1 MNKYILIF
9 LTLLSFNSYACDE
22 EESKPDCSNSAWNPS
37 GDNTS
42 SSLKRFYV
50 LDELINKQFIKR
62 NYYNARKLANE
73 YLQLA
78 LLHNQNWNYG
88 NAIHDANR
96 ILGLMSLNEGN
107 IEEAA
112 AFLLKSSESRGSPQ
126 LDTFG
131 PELDL
136 ANLLLK
142 EGKTVEVKTY
152 LTNIKK
158 FWEMDNGVVTEWLD
172 QIELGQSPEL
182 NRFGQHLIPWKLR
195 LFIWFSFLWPLLITI
210 GIYIKYHKTLVHWKF
225 ISITTIC
232 AYITMVVGSFT
243 SRLII
248 GSIFESV
255 TASSTMFFSIF
266 LTVIQFLLPFA
277 VVYWLSK
284 LKFFHKHKETY

>member
-1 MNKYILIF
+1 MNKYILLF
-9 LTLLSFNSYACDE
+9 LTLLSINIYACE
-22 EESKPDCSNSAWNPS
+22 EKSKSDCSNSTWNPS
-37 GDNTS
+37 SENTS
-42 SSLKRFYV
+42 ANLKRFYA
-50 LDELINKQFIKR
+50 LNELMNKQFIKS

-96 ILGLMSLNEGN
+96 ILGLISLNEGN

-172 QIELGQSPEL
+172 QIELGKSPEL
-182 NRFGQHLIPWKLR
+182 NRFGQHLISWNLR
-195 LFIWFSFLWPLLITI
+195 LFIWFSLLWPLLITI
-210 GIYIKYHKTLVHWKF
+210 GIYIKFHKTLIHWKF

-232 AYITMVVGSFT
+232 AYITMVVGSFI
-243 SRLII
+243 SRLIYN
-248 GSIFESV
+248 SIFNSLSGSFVAFSSV
-255 TASSTMFFSIF
+255 ILSI
-266 LTVIQFLLPFA
+266 IQFLLPL
-277 VVYWLSK
+277 VLVYWMSK
-284 LKFFHKHKETY
+284 IKFFHK

>member
-1 MNKYILIF
+1 MNKYILLF
-9 LTLLSFNSYACDE
+9 LTLLSINIYACE
-22 EESKPDCSNSAWNPS
+22 EESKSDCSNSTWNPS
-37 GDNTS
+37 SENTS
-42 SSLKRFYV
+42 ANLKRFYA
-50 LDELINKQFIKR
+50 LNELMDKQFTKS

-152 LTNIKK
+152 LTNIKN

-172 QIELGQSPEL
+172 QIELGKSPEL
-182 NRFGQHLIPWKLR
+182 NRFGQHLIPWNLR
-195 LFIWFSFLWPLLITI
+195 LFIWFSLLWPLLITI
-210 GIYIKYHKTLVHWKF
+210 GIYIKFHKTLIHWKF

-232 AYITMVVGSFT
+232 AYITMVVGSFI
-243 SRLII
+243 SRLIYN
-248 GSIFESV
+248 SIFNSLSGSFVAFSSV
-255 TASSTMFFSIF
+255 ILSI
-266 LTVIQFLLPFA
+266 IQFLLPL
-277 VVYWLSK
+277 VLVYWMSK
-284 LKFFHKHKETY
+284 IKFFHR